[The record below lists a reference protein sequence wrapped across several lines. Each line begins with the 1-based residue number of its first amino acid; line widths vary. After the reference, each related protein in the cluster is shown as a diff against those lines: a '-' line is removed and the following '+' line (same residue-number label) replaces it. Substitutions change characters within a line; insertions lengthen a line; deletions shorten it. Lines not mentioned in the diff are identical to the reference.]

1 MKKVLILSLF
11 LALLLQAK
19 SQNTEVEI
27 YRIQNNSIVKG
38 TVVENSSD
46 SLRIR
51 VDSVTTLAFAKSEL
65 EGKELPVSKEVKKL
79 RKKLMRDESKETM
92 RLYPGIYQM
101 RNGEKVKGKIM
112 FALANIAIIGAVGFL
127 VIFYVVVAANPGF
140 LGLFIGFNHAS
151 FVLLPSLIISGSSR
165 IWSTSDQLHRIKKM
179 VNNRYYY
186 RGEVTHAGATL
197 QSVLTQSNDNSL

>member
-11 LALLLQAK
+11 LALLFQAK

-112 FALANIAIIGAVGFL
+112 F
-127 VIFYVVVAANPGF
+127 VVASIGI
-140 LGLFIGFNHAS
+140 LGVFVSGGILLVGLSTVKGLGALVYIIEAFIGFEAS
-151 FVLLPSLIISGSSR
+151 TLFYGIGNMWSLFDH
-165 IWSTSDQLHRIKKM
+165 WHTIKKL
-179 VNNRYYY
+179 VESRYYY